1 LNQFRLSLGQEP
13 IMNFSRKFFVFATL
27 FLFAGPV
34 ASAFAQESVGNITQG
49 FGEIIVTRAAGG
61 DEAVV
66 IGAAVFQHDTI
77 FVGEGSEATITFAD
91 NTILTLGAESAITI
105 DTLIYD
111 PAGQDSSA
119 SFDLAGG
126 LMGLVSGDIVK
137 TGNMIVTTPVSTI
150 GIRGTTVLIDSG
162 YTVTRN
168 ANGSYSFSGFSQN
181 GQQISLTISP
191 DGTTGTVNV
200 LSPDGSSTTLA
211 QSGDAVVIGDDF
223 SVTAKTVD
231 AAELTA
237 KFGAIVTALQTA
249 TGSDLVG
256 TVDGDVGNVDAIEDA
271 IQELLDLIENPAQD
285 DEASES

>member
-1 LNQFRLSLGQEP
+1 
-13 IMNFSRKFFVFATL
+13 MNFSRKFFVFATF
-27 FLFAGPV
+27 FLFAGTV

-77 FVGEGSEATITFAD
+77 FVGEGSEATITFVD

-150 GIRGTTVLIDSG
+150 GIRGTTVPSI
-162 YTVTRN
+162 
-168 ANGSYSFSGFSQN
+168 Q
-181 GQQISLTISP
+181 
-191 DGTTGTVNV
+191 
-200 LSPDGSSTTLA
+200 
-211 QSGDAVVIGDDF
+211 
-223 SVTAKTVD
+223 
-231 AAELTA
+231 
-237 KFGAIVTALQTA
+237 AIR
-249 TGSDLVG
+249 
-256 TVDGDVGNVDAIEDA
+256 
-271 IQELLDLIENPAQD
+271 
-285 DEASES
+285 

>member
-1 LNQFRLSLGQEP
+1 
-13 IMNFSRKFFVFATL
+13 M
-27 FLFAGPV
+27 
-34 ASAFAQESVGNITQG
+34 
-49 FGEIIVTRAAGG
+49 
-61 DEAVV
+61 
-66 IGAAVFQHDTI
+66 
-77 FVGEGSEATITFAD
+77 
-91 NTILTLGAESAITI
+91 
-105 DTLIYD
+105 
-111 PAGQDSSA
+111 
-119 SFDLAGG
+119 
-126 LMGLVSGDIVK
+126 
-137 TGNMIVTTPVSTI
+137 
-150 GIRGTTVLIDSG
+150 
-162 YTVTRN
+162 TRN